1 MAIAG
6 NQRENTGNSEQ
17 EKYVGVFTA
26 KVLAVNPTVEQ
37 FKDLLGIELKEDSK
51 ATDYL
56 GESRDG
62 FITLRIDFWME
73 DEKYKTKFKKSF
85 FLEDKVRE
93 NKDGSK
99 KQYINTLGTCS
110 WASDEKELPKWFVT
124 RDFREANVG
133 EEKLYNFLKIWLGGL
148 DLKSEDAE
156 LQLDWKKLMKGNV
169 KDLKD
174 QVGGSFCQ
182 DVLGVAT
189 IKTVEKTNPDTDEV
203 EIKEY
208 QDLYD
213 DFLPSYNLKSFQ
225 NIDFSSE
232 RVREVLSTKNSKELK
247 FVEKF
252 VLGIYGD
259 YGCKNFFDLKEMRPY
274 NSTMNL
280 AASNE
285 VFSSEDADY

>member
-1 MAIAG
+1 MSGIKG
-6 NQRENTGNSEQ
+6 TIRENNSTGEQ

-56 GESRDG
+56 GENKDG
-62 FITLRIDFWME
+62 YTTLRVDFWME
-73 DEKYKTKFKKSF
+73 DEKYNTKFKKSF
-85 FLEDKVRE
+85 FLEDRVRE

-99 KQYINTLGTCS
+99 KQYINTLGSCS
-110 WASDEKELPKWFVT
+110 WASDESGLPAWFIK
-124 RDFREANVG
+124 REYREANVG
-133 EEKLYNFLKIWLGGL
+133 EEKLYNFLKVWLGGL

-182 DVLGVAT
+182 NVLGVAT
-189 IKTVEKTNPDTDEV
+189 IKTVEKTNDAGET

-208 QDLYD
+208 QDIYEE
-213 DFLPSYNLKSFQ
+213 FLPVYNLKSFQ
-225 NIDFSSE
+225 NIDYSSE
-232 RVREVLSTKNSKELK
+232 KVRDVLSQKESKELK
-247 FVEKF
+247 YVERF
-252 VLGIYGD
+252 VLGIYGE
-259 YGCKNFFDLKEMRPY
+259 YGSKNFFDLKEMRVY

-285 VFSSEDADY
+285 VFSTDDADY